1 MSGCPTATRQ
11 NCIQEGIFVRNR
23 QLVLVTMAF
32 AISFSVWGLISALA
46 PQFKDLYTLTTFETS
61 VIIAIPVILGSL
73 FRIPIGILADRYG
86 GRRVFS
92 ALLAFGIIP
101 AAGIALVHSY
111 AALLIFGF
119 LLGVAGSS
127 FAVGVS
133 FTSKWF
139 GAAQQGMALGVFGV
153 GNIGQSVAVFF
164 GPRLSNH
171 LGWEWVFWLFGT
183 LSLAWAIVF
192 WVFARDAAVGKPT
205 SLRHITDV
213 FLYQRLSWLLA
224 FFYFITFGGFVA
236 LGIYLPTLLKG
247 QFHLSLADAGLRTAG
262 FVVVATLIRPVGGW
276 LSDRVGG
283 GRVLIVVFAALVIL
297 ALLLTS
303 TNFVLFTIGALGGAA
318 MLGLGNGAVFKLVP
332 QYFPSEI
339 GVVTGL
345 VGALGGLGGFF
356 PPIVLGIVKE
366 STGTY
371 AVGFILLALSALI
384 ALIANLLLFLGKQR
398 GGVSGVRVS
407 GSGS

>member
-1 MSGCPTATRQ
+1 M
-11 NCIQEGIFVRNR
+11 RNR
-23 QLVLVTMAF
+23 QLFLVSMAF
-32 AISFSVWGLISALA
+32 AISFSVWGLVSALG
-46 PQFKDLYTLTTFETS
+46 PQFKDLYKLTTFETS
-61 VIIAIPVILGSL
+61 VMIAIPVILGSL

-86 GRRVFS
+86 GRLVFS

-101 AAGIALVHSY
+101 AAGIALIHSY
-111 AALLIFGF
+111 TALLVFGF
-119 LLGVAGSS
+119 LLGIAGSS

-164 GPRLSNH
+164 GPRLSGRF
-171 LGWEWVFWLFGT
+171 GWEWVFWLFGG

-192 WVFARDAAVGKPT
+192 WIFARNAAVGKPT
-205 SLRHITDV
+205 SLRHIIDV

-224 FFYFITFGGFVA
+224 SFYFITFGGFVA

-247 QFHLSLADAGLRTAG
+247 EFGLDAADAGLRTAG
-262 FVVVATLIRPVGGW
+262 FVLVATLIRPVGGW
-276 LSDRVGG
+276 LSDRIGGTGVLVG
-283 GRVLIVVFAALVIL
+283 VFAVLVIF

-303 TNFVLFTIGALGGAA
+303 SDFVLFTIGALGGAA
-318 MLGLGNGAVFKLVP
+318 ALGLGNGAVFKLVP
-332 QYFPSEI
+332 QYFPSEV

-366 STGTY
+366 NTGGY
-371 AVGFILLALSALI
+371 ALGFILLALSAAA
-384 ALIANLLLFLGKQR
+384 ALVATLLLLRNRGAAREVTAAQR
-398 GGVSGVRVS
+398 V
-407 GSGS
+407 